1 METASEFSNKLSVTD
16 LDEEPSRG
24 AGADAQPNTPEL
36 DSEQYGVDE
45 SITKHDETYKNPKI
59 KNLTLEMFMNNNYY
73 TRYVTN
79 ICKGSEMRSIGA
91 PTQYDGNANHRRHKS
106 LCQKKQRLL
115 AEEQSPDPSSRDMW
129 KNLSPD
135 KKTQILNITKQLL
148 DGLPDVSGNLYDLHQ
163 ELQDSFQ
170 KYVSVA
176 LHVRASDPSPI

>member
-1 METASEFSNKLSVTD
+1 METVADFSNKLLVTD
-16 LDEEPSRG
+16 LDGEPNSG
-24 AGADAQPNTPEL
+24 AGADVGACADAQPNTPEF
-36 DSEQYGVDE
+36 DSEKYGVDE

-79 ICKGSEMRSIGA
+79 IYKGS
-91 PTQYDGNANHRRHKS
+91 PQYDGDANHRKHKS
-106 LCQKKQRLL
+106 QCQKKQRLL
-115 AEEQSPDPSSRDMW
+115 AEEQILDPGTMGTIG
-129 KNLSPD
+129 KNISPD

-148 DGLPDVSGNLYDLHQ
+148 DGLLDVSGNLYDLQQ

-176 LHVRASDPSPI
+176 LNVRASDPSPI

>member
-1 METASEFSNKLSVTD
+1 METAADFSNKLSVTD
-16 LDEEPSRG
+16 LDGEPNKPG
-24 AGADAQPNTPEL
+24 CGKTDAQPNTPEL
-36 DSEQYGVDE
+36 DSEKYGVDE

-79 ICKGSEMRSIGA
+79 IYKGS
-91 PTQYDGNANHRRHKS
+91 PQYDGDANHRRHKS
-106 LCQKKQRLL
+106 QCQKKQRLL
-115 AEEQSPDPSSRDMW
+115 AEEQSLDPGSRDMW
-129 KNLSPD
+129 KNISPD

-176 LHVRASDPSPI
+176 LNVRASDLSPI